1 MAVMTDV
8 RVERFD
14 LSVYDLPTVLPG
26 LVSINFDPPASGP
39 EYELTFSTAPGCKP
53 PSEDFIRAEVE
64 RITRRTVLAVRRRSE
79 RVGDGLEP
87 RDRKPL
93 WKEPVVI
100 MAWAIALWTIIL
112 AVIFRA
118 ASAVFS

>member
-39 EYELTFSTAPGCKP
+39 EYELTFASAPNCDP
-53 PSEDFIRAEVE
+53 PSEDFIRSEVE
-64 RITRRTVLAVRRRSE
+64 QMTGRSVLAIRQRSE
-79 RVGDGLEP
+79 RPGEDLEP
-87 RDRKPL
+87 REPESRWDD
-93 WKEPVVI
+93 PVVV
-100 MAWAIALWTIIL
+100 IACVFAFWTIAL
-112 AVIFRA
+112 AVIFGVL
-118 ASAVFS
+118 AVFL